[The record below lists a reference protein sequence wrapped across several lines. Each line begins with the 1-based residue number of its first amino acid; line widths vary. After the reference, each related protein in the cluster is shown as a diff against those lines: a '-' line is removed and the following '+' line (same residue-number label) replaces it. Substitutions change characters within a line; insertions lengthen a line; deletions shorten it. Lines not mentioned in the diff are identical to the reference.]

1 MAVKTAWLGEAGS
14 RHYFEY
20 TMPDLSR
27 LYVFLQVM
35 QGRIQDWSEGGG
47 GVPKVANVK

>member
-1 MAVKTAWLGEAGS
+1 MGVRSPVHPVPTPLKM
-14 RHYFEY
+14 Y
-20 TMPDLSR
+20 DD
-27 LYVFLQVM
+27 